1 MIIHPKISIQIKA
14 IDKTSVDQI
23 VEIHL
28 RAFPDS
34 TLSLFGQDVLE
45 KWYKWYFSAPNEC
58 YGFGAFEGDCL
69 KGFCLAGIFRDAEV
83 FFFRENFFYMLYQA
97 LIHPRLIINKQ
108 TINRLKKIFQAFK
121 GRLVIG
127 TKKAG
132 RVTRPRSEKFGILS
146 IAVDPNSQGSGIGSL
161 LMNEVELL
169 AKQQDISSIRLTV
182 DPANKTAVRF
192 YEKQGWQKVYYD
204 SDKPWQGYM
213 MKVLQKP

>member
-1 MIIHPKISIQIKA
+1 MHPNNSIIVKP
-14 IDKTSVDQI
+14 IDNTCIDQI
-23 VEIHL
+23 VVIHL
-28 RAFPDS
+28 RAFHES
-34 TLSLFGQDVLE
+34 TLSLFGRDVLV
-45 KWYKWYFSAPNEC
+45 KWYKWHFSAPNEC

-83 FFFRENFFYMLYQA
+83 FFFRENFIYMLYQA

-108 TINRLKKIFQAFK
+108 TINRLKQIFQAFK

-127 TKKAG
+127 TKKAEK
-132 RVTRPRSEKFGILS
+132 VTRPRSEKFGILS

-169 AKQQDISSIRLTV
+169 AKQKDISSIRLTV

-213 MKVLQKP
+213 MKDLR